1 MEEELAME
9 GKEAWRMEE
18 GKEWTVEEGKDG
30 VWNLRGKILKKPSKQ
45 KWMLTTETVF
55 CEVPGIFL
63 GADVQMEEWGGG
75 WRCFLYAL
83 TAYISQMCLHSNWEQ
98 APSPWGAGKE
108 LRALP
113 SVTDMR
119 GWEARRQIQDHLGCH
134 KHTGLIGCCV
144 MMEDRTS

>member
-75 WRCFLYAL
+75 WRCFLYTL

-98 APSPWGAGKE
+98 APRSMGCRQRAPCTSICHRHARVGGKKANPGSS
-108 LRALP
+108 RLP
-113 SVTDMR
+113 
-119 GWEARRQIQDHLGCH
+119 
-134 KHTGLIGCCV
+134 
-144 MMEDRTS
+144 

>member
-63 GADVQMEEWGGG
+63 GAEVQMEEWGGG

-83 TAYISQMCLHSNWEQ
+83 TAYISQMCLHTIGSRHLVHGVQ
-98 APSPWGAGKE
+98 AKSSVHFHLSPTCEAG
-108 LRALP
+108 
-113 SVTDMR
+113 
-119 GWEARRQIQDHLGCH
+119 RQ
-134 KHTGLIGCCV
+134 
-144 MMEDRTS
+144 EDNPG